1 MKTLAVVTASVLA
14 LFASSLPVR
23 AGLTPAQNCQDTIVS
38 AAQKYFDAV
47 YKAEA
52 KCRDGRAVTGAP
64 ADCSI
69 DPGVTAAI
77 ATAEGKLSS
86 KITAKCP
93 GGVVAQ
99 TDLGLACAGAA
110 TVGDVVDC
118 ITDDV
123 HGPRAKE
130 LVDAVYDDSGQIT
143 DALLR
148 KCEQTISKA
157 VRKGAKLR
165 QKARRKCAKPI
176 ALVESAPG
184 DCPDLKAFK
193 SFDKA
198 RDKLTVL
205 VEKKCSDTQV
215 LDAALEFGGECAD
228 TRAGAPAA
236 AFQFLTFDRSGMTNT
251 NTIPPHTR
259 LARCIAATTAVQ
271 ADTGSAAVSALSD
284 LGDFPF
290 GIAAGDAT
298 DTAFVAWTQVD
309 LAATPPFT
317 LEVATDPSFSPVAQS
332 ITGLIP
338 NLARDNT
345 IKAEVTG
352 LTASTRYY
360 YRFTGAGGPSRT
372 GRILT
377 APVPS
382 STAPFTFAF
391 TGDSNAFFKPYA
403 VLEGITRDD
412 PDLFLYVGDTVY
424 ADDTRSGTGE
434 AMVLGD
440 YRNKYRENRD
450 DRALR
455 DLMANVGTNA
465 IWDDH
470 EVTNDFYG
478 SPFGAFG
485 PQIIAGNEA
494 FREWMPMRENGGD
507 PMALYRSFKWG
518 DVAEFFLTDNRQY
531 RSAQAYVTEPACLS
545 AGEPAVVPP
554 AGACANE
561 VNNPARTYLGAAQK
575 AWLKAGLAASTAKW
589 KFVMNGPVITNLLFL
604 PYDRWE
610 GYAAERTEMLEFFR
624 NPDGNVMTDDHIKNV
639 IFLSTDI
646 HAAIYDPTVSN
657 PGPSAGSI
665 QEIVAGA
672 IGMDSIYR
680 ELPAGILPFVNG
692 LPGLFPNIQFFDIDR
707 RNYVYITIDPTQ
719 ATFTYRDNTG
729 SVLKEIN
736 LTAE

>member
-1 MKTLAVVTASVLA
+1 MRTRTIVTGSLAAVVAV
-14 LFASSLPVR
+14 SSLAT
-23 AGLTPAQNCQDTIVS
+23 AGLTPAQKCQDAIAS
-38 AAQKYFDAV
+38 SAQKYFDAV

-52 KCRDGRAVTGAP
+52 KCRDGRAATGAP
-64 ADCSI
+64 ADCSV
-69 DPGVTAAI
+69 DATVTAAI
-77 ATAEGKLSS
+77 AGAETKLTA

-93 GGVVAQ
+93 GPLVAQ

-110 TVGDVVDC
+110 TVTDVVAC
-118 ITDDV
+118 VTDDV
-123 HGPRAKE
+123 HGPRARA
-130 LVDAVYDDSGQIT
+130 LIDAAYDASGQIA
-143 DALLR
+143 DPLVR
-148 KCEQTISKA
+148 KCEQTVGKA
-157 VRKGAKLR
+157 LRKGASLR

-176 ALVESAPG
+176 ALVENATG
-184 DCPDLKAFK
+184 ACPDAKAFK

-198 RDKLTVL
+198 RDKLILL
-205 VEKKCSDTQV
+205 VEQKCDDTQV
-215 LDAALEFGGECAD
+215 LDAALKFGGECGD
-228 TRAGAPAA
+228 VRAGALPA
-236 AFQFLTFDRSGMTNT
+236 AFQFMTFDRSGMTNAV
-251 NTIPPHTR
+251 PPRTR
-259 LARCIAATTAVQ
+259 LSRCLAATTAVQ
-271 ADTGSAAVSALSD
+271 ADTGAAAVGALSD

-290 GIAAGDAT
+290 GLAAGDAT
-298 DTAFVAWTQVD
+298 DTAFIAWTQVD
-309 LAATPPFT
+309 PAATPPFT
-317 LEVATDPSFSPVAQS
+317 LEVATNPAFAPIAQS
-332 ITGLIP
+332 IPGLIP
-338 NLARDNT
+338 NPARDNT
-345 IKAEVTG
+345 IKVEVSG
-352 LTASTRYY
+352 LAASTQYY
-360 YRFTGAGGPSRT
+360 YRFTGAGGSSRT

-377 APVPS
+377 APAAA

-412 PDLFLYVGDTVY
+412 PDLFLYVGDTIY
-424 ADDTRSGTGE
+424 SDDSRSGTGE
-434 AMVLGD
+434 AMVLAD
-440 YRNKYRENRD
+440 YFGKYRENRD

-455 DLMANVGTNA
+455 DLMANIGTNS

-494 FREWMPMRENGGD
+494 FRDWMPMRENTGD
-507 PMALYRSFKWG
+507 PTVLYRSFKWG

-545 AGEPAVVPP
+545 GGDPAVLPP

-561 VNNPARTYLGAAQK
+561 IANPARTYLGATQK

-589 KFVMNGPVITNLLFL
+589 KFVMNGPLITSLLFL

-610 GYAAERTEMLEFFR
+610 GYTAERTEMLEFIR
-624 NPDGNVMTDDHIKNV
+624 NPDGNVMTDDHLTNV

-646 HAAIYDPTVSN
+646 HAAIYNPVVSN
-657 PGPSAGSI
+657 PGPSGGSI

-680 ELPAGILPFVNG
+680 ELPAGILPLVNS
-692 LPGLFPNIQFFDIDR
+692 LPSLFPTIQFFDIDR
-707 RNYVYITIDPTQ
+707 RNYVLVDASTTQ

-729 SVLKEIN
+729 SVLKQFT